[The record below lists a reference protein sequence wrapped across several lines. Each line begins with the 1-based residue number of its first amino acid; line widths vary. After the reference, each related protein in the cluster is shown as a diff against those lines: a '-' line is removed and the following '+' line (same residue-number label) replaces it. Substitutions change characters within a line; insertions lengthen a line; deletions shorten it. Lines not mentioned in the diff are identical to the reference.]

1 MHQSNTR
8 TVSYFPFS
16 YLQGNSALHPLF
28 FFWWALHPLLQ
39 KVSWD
44 FIRQSYYLC
53 SKNSYS
59 YQGTTILIDLV
70 FFFALT
76 YWPSLLTLWLQV
88 FLKWRFGYLL
98 CGCGLIGVV
107 TALWRDIQPCGDSF
121 VMLLHIGFC
130 PFSCLSWMTIVK
142 GPLCSAFFAIH
153 FLGTTCA
160 SG

>member
-8 TVSYFPFS
+8 IVSYFPFS
-16 YLQGNSALHPLF
+16 YLQGAQLSFTSTVTKGIVGFYQAILLLMQQEFLF
-28 FFWWALHPLLQ
+28 LSRNH
-39 KVSWD
+39 
-44 FIRQSYYLC
+44 
-53 SKNSYS
+53 NSYWPC
-59 YQGTTILIDLV
+59 L

>member
-39 KVSWD
+39 KVSWEQQE
-44 FIRQSYYLC
+44 FLFLSRNH
-53 SKNSYS
+53 NSYWPC
-59 YQGTTILIDLV
+59 L

-98 CGCGLIGVV
+98 CGCRLIGMV

>member
-1 MHQSNTR
+1 MHQSNTPNCVLLSIFLLTGQLSFTS
-8 TVSYFPFS
+8 TVTK
-16 YLQGNSALHPLF
+16 GIVGA
-28 FFWWALHPLLQ
+28 A
-39 KVSWD
+39 
-44 FIRQSYYLC
+44 R
-53 SKNSYS
+53 
-59 YQGTTILIDLV
+59 ILILIKEPQFLLTLS

-107 TALWRDIQPCGDSF
+107 TALWRDIQPCVDSF